1 MSNPSIQTL
10 LSRWFA
16 VLTLIGL
23 SIACAA
29 VYAATRWSFQLKQSE
44 QFARYNDIVRHVV
57 DETRTPP
64 NIEALRHKLNDYF
77 LSNPDATIELW
88 AGDELIY
95 RSQQSVVREHTISRV
110 EALQGLS
117 FDGKSIELSIAI
129 DVSSDALLLR
139 RLAWTLIGAAGLGSF
154 VVALT
159 GATVVRRGL
168 KPLKLLAAQT
178 AAAGPS
184 QPGARI
190 DPTGFAS
197 ELQPWIRQFNSLLE
211 RVEGAYGQLE
221 AFNADVAHE
230 LRTPLSNMIA
240 QAEIELS
247 RSRSVAALQDALSSQ
262 LEEAQ
267 RLSSIVTDMLFLS
280 KADRGASARRSGPV
294 RMAEQVAA
302 VAEFHEAELENE
314 QLSLQVDGDAELE
327 VDIGLLR
334 RAISNLVSNAIRYAE
349 PRSLIRVRI
358 RLHEGGVRLTVENRG
373 ATIDPKALPHLFER
387 FYRADVARSGSSSHH
402 GLGLTIVAAIA
413 RMHGGSTFAESAN
426 GVTRIGLVLSKS
438 SSDLK
443 AGR

>member
-1 MSNPSIQTL
+1 MSKPSIQTL

-16 VLTLIGL
+16 ALTLIGL

-44 QFARYNDIVRHVV
+44 QFTRYNEIVRHVV
-57 DETRTPP
+57 DETNSPP
-64 NIEALRHKLNDYF
+64 NIDALRHKLDDYF
-77 LSNPDATIELW
+77 LSNPDATVDLS
-88 AGDELIY
+88 AGGRLIY
-95 RSQQSVVREHTISRV
+95 RSQQQPFREHPISRV
-110 EALQGLS
+110 SSLEGLS
-117 FDGKSIELSIAI
+117 FDDKPIELRITI
-129 DVSSDALLLR
+129 DVTSDELLLR
-139 RLAWTLIGAAGLGSF
+139 RLAWTLFGAASLGSL

-184 QPGARI
+184 QLGARI
-190 DPTGFAS
+190 DPSGFAS

-247 RSRSVAALQDALSSQ
+247 QSRSVEALQDALSSQ

-302 VAEFHEAELENE
+302 VAEFHEAELESE

-334 RAISNLVSNAIRYAE
+334 RALSNLVSNAIRYAE
-349 PRSLIRVRI
+349 PASSIRVRI
-358 RLHEGGVRLTVENRG
+358 RPREGGVSLVVENRG
-373 ATIDPKALPHLFER
+373 VTIDPKALPHLFER
-387 FYRADVARSGSSSHH
+387 FYRADKARSGSSSHH

-426 GVTRIGLVLSKS
+426 GVTRIGLVI
-438 SSDLK
+438 
-443 AGR
+443 AEPEPRQRG